1 VEVIEWPGRSAGRLS
16 NVAGEVTAMGFRLGL
31 RQRPRVDR
39 PHLLVSRYRTQ
50 AEYERDARRLLA
62 DGWRMSGWQRLDLS
76 IPAGGEPRE
85 PSGDTIIATWVRE
98 DA

>member
-1 VEVIEWPGRSAGRLS
+1 
-16 NVAGEVTAMGFRLGL
+16 MGFRLGL
-31 RQRPRVDR
+31 RHRSRVDR

-50 AEYERDARRLLA
+50 AEYERDARRMLA

-76 IPAGGEPRE
+76 APPGGEQRE
-85 PSGDTIIATWVRE
+85 QSADTIIATWVRE